1 MEQKTY
7 LVTGASRGIGLE
19 LSLALATSGVN
30 VILLARNTPLL
41 EKSREMVQSISAS
54 SSIIICDLADN
65 SSIDNAIMALNKDFQ
80 KIDGIV
86 HNAGMIAP
94 IMPMSKAPNDAWAE
108 NIQVNLIGVQ
118 RLTKGIYPLMKASEH
133 CRVTTIS
140 SGASLRPLESWSSY
154 CVAKAGQDMWARCL
168 AEEGKRDGITAIS
181 IAPGI
186 VNTDM
191 QKEIRSADSDD
202 FPSLSSFVG
211 YYENGDLSD
220 AKDVA
225 KKLLPLITTH
235 SIEQSGQRFDVREL

>member
-1 MEQKTY
+1 MEQKTF
-7 LVTGASRGIGLE
+7 LVTGASKGIGLE
-19 LSLALATSGVN
+19 LSLSLATSGIN
-30 VILLARNTPLL
+30 VILLARDTPML
-41 EKSREMVQSISAS
+41 EQSRDMVQLTLPSV
-54 SSIIICDLADN
+54 SSIVCDLADN
-65 SSIDNAIMALNKDFQ
+65 QSIDTAIVELKNNFQ

-86 HNAGMIAP
+86 HNAGMISP
-94 IMPMSKAPNDAWAE
+94 IMPMSKAPSDAWAE

-118 RLTKGIYPLMKASEH
+118 RLTKGIYSLMQASEH

-168 AEEGKRDGITAIS
+168 AEEGKKDGITAIS

-191 QKEIRSADSDD
+191 QKEIRSADSED

-225 KKLLPLITTH
+225 KKLLPLITKHTN
-235 SIEQSGQRFDVREL
+235 EQSGQRFDVREL

>member
-1 MEQKTY
+1 MEQKTF
-7 LVTGASRGIGLE
+7 LVTGASKGIGLE
-19 LSLALATSGVN
+19 LSLSLATSGIN
-30 VILLARNTPLL
+30 VILLARDTPML
-41 EKSREMVQSISAS
+41 EQSRDMVQLTLPSV
-54 SSIIICDLADN
+54 SSIVCDLADN
-65 SSIDNAIMALNKDFQ
+65 QSIDTAIVELKNNFQ

-86 HNAGMIAP
+86 HNAGMISP
-94 IMPMSKAPNDAWAE
+94 IMPMSKAPSDAWAE

-118 RLTKGIYPLMKASEH
+118 RLTKGIYSLMQASEH

-168 AEEGKRDGITAIS
+168 AEEGKKDGITAIS

-191 QKEIRSADSDD
+191 QKEIRSADSED

-225 KKLLPLITTH
+225 NKLLPLITKHTN
-235 SIEQSGQRFDVREL
+235 EQSGQRFDVREL

>member
-7 LVTGASRGIGLE
+7 LVTGASKGIGFE
-19 LSLALATSGVN
+19 LSLALATSGAN

-41 EKSREMVQSISAS
+41 EKSRDMVQSISAS

-65 SSIDNAIMALNKDFQ
+65 QSIDKAIIVLNNDFL

-191 QKEIRSADSDD
+191 QKEIRSSDSED

-211 YYENGDLSD
+211 YYENGELSD
-220 AKDVA
+220 AKEVA

>member
-1 MEQKTY
+1 MEQKTF
-7 LVTGASRGIGLE
+7 LVTGASKGIGLE
-19 LSLALATSGVN
+19 LSLSLASSGIN
-30 VILLARNTPLL
+30 VILLARDTPAL
-41 EKSREMVQSISAS
+41 EQSRDMVQLTLAS
-54 SSIIICDLADN
+54 VSSIVCDLADN
-65 SSIDNAIMALNKDFQ
+65 QSIDTAIVELKNNFQ

-86 HNAGMIAP
+86 HNGGMISP
-94 IMPMSKAPNDAWAE
+94 IMPMSKAPSDAWAE

-118 RLTKGIYPLMKASEH
+118 RLTKGIYSLMQASEH

-168 AEEGKRDGITAIS
+168 AEEGMKDGITAIS

-191 QKEIRSADSDD
+191 QKEIRSADSED

-225 KKLLPLITTH
+225 KKLLPLITNHTNK
-235 SIEQSGQRFDVREL
+235 QSGQRFDVREL

>member
-7 LVTGASRGIGLE
+7 LVTGASKGIGLE
-19 LSLALATSGVN
+19 LALCLATSGMN
-30 VILLARNTPLL
+30 VILLARDTPSL
-41 EKSREMVQSISAS
+41 ETSRKLVQSISPS
-54 SSIIICDLADN
+54 STSICCDLSN
-65 SSIDNAIMALNKDFQ
+65 NESIDKTISSLTGDYQ
-80 KIDGIV
+80 KLDGIV
-86 HNAGMIAP
+86 HNAGMISP
-94 IMPMSKAPNDAWAE
+94 IMPMNKAPSDAWAE

-118 RLTKGIYPLMKASEH
+118 RLTQGLYPLMKASDH

-168 AEEGKRDGITAIS
+168 AAEGKIDGISAIS

-186 VNTDM
+186 VDTDM
-191 QKEIRSADSDD
+191 QKEIRSADSAE
-202 FPSLSSFVG
+202 FPSHASFVG

-225 KKLLPLITTH
+225 EKLMPLITKH
-235 SIEQSGQRFDVREL
+235 SFEQSGQRFDVREL

>member
-1 MEQKTY
+1 MEQKTF
-7 LVTGASRGIGLE
+7 LVTGASKGIGLE
-19 LSLALATSGVN
+19 LSLSLATLGIN
-30 VILLARNTPLL
+30 VILLARDTPML
-41 EKSREMVQSISAS
+41 EQSRDMVQLTLPSV
-54 SSIIICDLADN
+54 SSIVCDLADN
-65 SSIDNAIMALNKDFQ
+65 QSIDTVIVELKNNFQ

-86 HNAGMIAP
+86 HNAGMISP
-94 IMPMSKAPNDAWAE
+94 IMPMSKAPSDAWAE

-118 RLTKGIYPLMKASEH
+118 RLTKGIYSLMQASEH

-168 AEEGKRDGITAIS
+168 AEEGMKDGITAIS

-191 QKEIRSADSDD
+191 QKEIRSADSED

-225 KKLLPLITTH
+225 NKLLPLITKHTN
-235 SIEQSGQRFDVREL
+235 EQSGQRFDVREL

>member
-1 MEQKTY
+1 MEQKTF
-7 LVTGASRGIGLE
+7 LVTGASKGIGLE
-19 LSLALATSGVN
+19 LSLSLASSGIN
-30 VILLARNTPLL
+30 VILLARDTPAL
-41 EKSREMVQSISAS
+41 EQSRDMVQLTLAS
-54 SSIIICDLADN
+54 VSSIVCDLADN
-65 SSIDNAIMALNKDFQ
+65 QSIDTAIVELKNNFQ

-86 HNAGMIAP
+86 HNAGMISP
-94 IMPMSKAPNDAWAE
+94 IMPMSKAPSDAWAE

-118 RLTKGIYPLMKASEH
+118 RLTKGIYSLMQASEH

-168 AEEGKRDGITAIS
+168 AEEGKKDGITAIS

-191 QKEIRSADSDD
+191 QKEIRSADSED

-225 KKLLPLITTH
+225 KKLLPLITNHTNK
-235 SIEQSGQRFDVREL
+235 QSGQRFDVREL

>member
-19 LSLALATSGVN
+19 LSLALATSGAN

-65 SSIDNAIMALNKDFQ
+65 NSIDNAIMALNKEFQ

-94 IMPMSKAPNDAWAE
+94 IMPMSKAPSDAWAE

-118 RLTKGIYPLMKASEH
+118 RLTQGVYSLMQASNH

>member
-7 LVTGASRGIGLE
+7 LVTGASKGIGFE
-19 LSLALATSGVN
+19 LSLALATSGAH
-30 VILLARNTPLL
+30 VILLARDTPSL
-41 EKSREMVQSISAS
+41 EKSRDLVQSISAS
-54 SSIIICDLADN
+54 STTLVCDLADN
-65 SSIDNAIMALNKDFQ
+65 QSIDKAIMALNNDFQ

-94 IMPMSKAPNDAWAE
+94 IMPMSKAPSDAWAE

-118 RLTKGIYPLMKASEH
+118 RLTKGIYPLMMASEH

-191 QKEIRSADSDD
+191 QKEIRSADSED

-211 YYENGDLSD
+211 YYENGELSD

-225 KKLLPLITTH
+225 NKLIPLITTH
-235 SIEQSGQRFDVREL
+235 SIQQSGKRFDVREL

>member
-1 MEQKTY
+1 MEQKTF
-7 LVTGASRGIGLE
+7 LVTGASKGIGLE
-19 LSLALATSGVN
+19 LSLSLATSGIN
-30 VILLARNTPLL
+30 VILLARDTPML
-41 EKSREMVQSISAS
+41 EQSRDMVQLTLPSV
-54 SSIIICDLADN
+54 SSIVCDLADN
-65 SSIDNAIMALNKDFQ
+65 QSIDTAIVELKNNFQ

-86 HNAGMIAP
+86 HNAGMISP
-94 IMPMSKAPNDAWAE
+94 IMPMSKAPSDAWAE

-118 RLTKGIYPLMKASEH
+118 RLTKGIYSLMQASEH

-168 AEEGKRDGITAIS
+168 AQEGKRDGITAIS

-186 VNTDM
+186 VDTDM
-191 QKEIRSADSDD
+191 QKEIRSTNSGD

-211 YYENGDLSD
+211 YYEDGELSD
-220 AKDVA
+220 PKDVA

>member
-1 MEQKTY
+1 
-7 LVTGASRGIGLE
+7 
-19 LSLALATSGVN
+19 
-30 VILLARNTPLL
+30 
-41 EKSREMVQSISAS
+41 
-54 SSIIICDLADN
+54 
-65 SSIDNAIMALNKDFQ
+65 MALNNDFK

-86 HNAGMIAP
+86 HNAGMITP
-94 IMPMSKAPNDAWAE
+94 IMPMSKAPSDAWAE

-118 RLTKGIYPLMKASEH
+118 RLTKGIYPLMQSSDH

-186 VNTDM
+186 VDTDM
-191 QKEIRSADSDD
+191 QKEIRSTNSED

-211 YYENGDLSD
+211 YYEDGELSD

-225 KKLLPLITTH
+225 KKLLSLITTH

>member
-1 MEQKTY
+1 MEQKTF
-7 LVTGASRGIGLE
+7 LVTGASKGIGLE
-19 LSLALATSGVN
+19 LSLSLATSGIN
-30 VILLARNTPLL
+30 VILLARDTPML
-41 EKSREMVQSISAS
+41 EQSRDMVQLTLPSV
-54 SSIIICDLADN
+54 SSIVCDLADN
-65 SSIDNAIMALNKDFQ
+65 QSIDTAIVELKNNFQ

-86 HNAGMIAP
+86 HNAGMISP
-94 IMPMSKAPNDAWAE
+94 IMPMSKAPSDAWAE

-118 RLTKGIYPLMKASEH
+118 RLTKGIYSLMQASEH

-168 AEEGKRDGITAIS
+168 AEEGMKDGITAIS

-191 QKEIRSADSDD
+191 QKEIRSADSED

-225 KKLLPLITTH
+225 NKLLPLITKHTN
-235 SIEQSGQRFDVREL
+235 EQSGQRFDVREL

>member
-7 LVTGASRGIGLE
+7 LVTGASKGIGLE
-19 LSLALATSGVN
+19 LSLALVTSGLR
-30 VILLARNTPLL
+30 VILLARDTPLL
-41 EKSREMVQSISAS
+41 EKSRDMVQSISAS
-54 SSIIICDLADN
+54 SSAIVCDLADN
-65 SSIDNAIMALNKDFQ
+65 QSIDKAIINLSNDFQ
-80 KIDGIV
+80 KIDGII
-86 HNAGMIAP
+86 HNAGAIAP
-94 IMPMSKAPNDAWAE
+94 IMPMSKAPSDAWTE

-118 RLTKGIYPLMKASEH
+118 RLTKGIYPLMQASEH

-191 QKEIRSADSDD
+191 QKEIRSADSED
-202 FPSLSSFVG
+202 FPSLSSFIG
-211 YYENGDLSD
+211 YYENGELSD

-235 SIEQSGQRFDVREL
+235 SIDQSGQRFDVREL

>member
-1 MEQKTY
+1 MEQKTF
-7 LVTGASRGIGLE
+7 LVTGASKGIGLE
-19 LSLALATSGVN
+19 LSLSLATSGIN
-30 VILLARNTPLL
+30 VILLARDTPML
-41 EKSREMVQSISAS
+41 EQSRDMVQLTLPSV
-54 SSIIICDLADN
+54 SSIVCDLADN
-65 SSIDNAIMALNKDFQ
+65 QSIDTAIVELKNNFQ

-86 HNAGMIAP
+86 HNAGMISP
-94 IMPMSKAPNDAWAE
+94 IMPMSKAPSDAWAE

-118 RLTKGIYPLMKASEH
+118 RLTKGIYSLMQASEH

-168 AEEGKRDGITAIS
+168 AQEGKKDGITAIS

-191 QKEIRSADSDD
+191 QKEIRSADSEN

-225 KKLLPLITTH
+225 NKLLPLITKHTN
-235 SIEQSGQRFDVREL
+235 EQSGQRFDVREL

>member
-1 MEQKTY
+1 MEQKTF
-7 LVTGASRGIGLE
+7 LVTGASKGIGLE
-19 LSLALATSGVN
+19 LSLRLATSGFN

-65 SSIDNAIMALNKDFQ
+65 NSIDNAIIALNKDFQ

-94 IMPMSKAPNDAWAE
+94 IMPMSKAPSDAWAE
-108 NIQVNLIGVQ
+108 NIQVNLIGVH
-118 RLTKGIYPLMKASEH
+118 RLTQGVYSLMQASNH

>member
-7 LVTGASRGIGLE
+7 LVTGASKGIGFE
-19 LSLALATSGVN
+19 LSLALATSGAN

-41 EKSREMVQSISAS
+41 EKSRDMVQSISAS

-65 SSIDNAIMALNKDFQ
+65 QSIDKAIMALNNDFL

-191 QKEIRSADSDD
+191 QKEIRSSDSED

-211 YYENGDLSD
+211 YYENGELSD
-220 AKDVA
+220 AKEVA

>member
-7 LVTGASRGIGLE
+7 LVTGASKGIGLE
-19 LSLALATSGVN
+19 LSKCLASAGVN
-30 VILLARNTPLL
+30 VILLARDTPML
-41 EKSREMVQSISAS
+41 EKSLEMMQSISPS
-54 SSIIICDLADN
+54 SSSVICDLADDK
-65 SSIDNAIMALNKDFQ
+65 SIDNAIGILRQNVLKL
-80 KIDGIV
+80 DGIV
-86 HNAGMIAP
+86 HNAGVISP
-94 IMPMSKAPNDAWAE
+94 IMPMNRAPGDAWAE

-118 RLTKGIYPLMKASEH
+118 RLTQGLYSLMQASKH

-140 SGASLRPLESWSSY
+140 SGASLRPIESWSSY

-168 AEEGKRDGITAIS
+168 AEEGKADGITAIS

-186 VNTDM
+186 VDTDM
-191 QKEIRSADSDD
+191 QKEIRSTDSEN

-211 YYENGDLSD
+211 YYEDGDLSN

-235 SIEQSGQRFDVREL
+235 SLEQSGQRFDVREL

>member
-7 LVTGASRGIGLE
+7 LVTGASKGIGLE
-19 LSLALATSGVN
+19 LSLALATSGLR
-30 VILLARNTPLL
+30 VILLARDTPLL
-41 EKSREMVQSISAS
+41 EKSKDMVRSISALS
-54 SSIIICDLADN
+54 SAIVCDLADN
-65 SSIDNAIMALNKDFQ
+65 KSIDKAIINLSNDFQ
-80 KIDGIV
+80 KIDGII
-86 HNAGMIAP
+86 HNAGAIAP
-94 IMPMSKAPNDAWAE
+94 IMPMSKAPSDAWAE

-118 RLTKGIYPLMKASEH
+118 RFTKGIYPLMQASEH

-168 AEEGKRDGITAIS
+168 AAEGKRDGITAIS

-191 QKEIRSADSDD
+191 QKEIRSADSED
-202 FPSLSSFVG
+202 FPSLSSFIG
-211 YYENGDLSD
+211 YYENGELSD

-235 SIEQSGQRFDVREL
+235 SIDQSGQRFDVREL

>member
-1 MEQKTY
+1 MEQKTF
-7 LVTGASRGIGLE
+7 LVTGASKGIGLE
-19 LSLALATSGVN
+19 LSLSLATSGIN
-30 VILLARNTPLL
+30 VILLARDTPML
-41 EKSREMVQSISAS
+41 EQSRDMVQLTLPSVSLIV
-54 SSIIICDLADN
+54 CDLADN
-65 SSIDNAIMALNKDFQ
+65 HSIDTAIAELKNNFQ

-86 HNAGMIAP
+86 HNAGMISP
-94 IMPMSKAPNDAWAE
+94 IMPMNKAPSDAWAE

-118 RLTKGIYPLMKASEH
+118 RLTKGIYSLMQASKH

-168 AEEGKRDGITAIS
+168 AEEGKQDGITAIS

-191 QKEIRSADSDD
+191 QKEIRSADSED

-225 KKLLPLITTH
+225 NKLLPLITKHTN
-235 SIEQSGQRFDVREL
+235 EQSGQRFDVREL

>member
-1 MEQKTY
+1 MEQKTF
-7 LVTGASRGIGLE
+7 LVTGASKGIGLE
-19 LSLALATSGVN
+19 LSLRLATSGFN

-65 SSIDNAIMALNKDFQ
+65 NSIDNAIMALNKEFQ

-94 IMPMSKAPNDAWAE
+94 IMPMSKAPSDAWAE

-118 RLTKGIYPLMKASEH
+118 RLTQGVYSLMQASNH

>member
-7 LVTGASRGIGLE
+7 LVTGASKGIGLE
-19 LSLALATSGVN
+19 LSLALATSGLR
-30 VILLARNTPLL
+30 VILLARDTPLL
-41 EKSREMVQSISAS
+41 EKSKDMVQSISALS
-54 SSIIICDLADN
+54 SAIVCDLADN
-65 SSIDNAIMALNKDFQ
+65 KSIDKAIINLSNDFQ
-80 KIDGIV
+80 KIDGII
-86 HNAGMIAP
+86 HNAGAIAP
-94 IMPMSKAPNDAWAE
+94 IMAMSKAPSDAWAE

-118 RLTKGIYPLMKASEH
+118 RFTKGIYPLMQASEH

-168 AEEGKRDGITAIS
+168 AAEGKRDGITAIS

-191 QKEIRSADSDD
+191 QKEIRSADSED
-202 FPSLSSFVG
+202 FPSLSSFIG
-211 YYENGDLSD
+211 YYENGELSD

-235 SIEQSGQRFDVREL
+235 SIDQSGQRFDVREL

>member
-7 LVTGASRGIGLE
+7 LVTGASKGIGFE
-19 LSLALATSGVN
+19 LSLALATSGAH
-30 VILLARNTPLL
+30 VILLARDTPSL
-41 EKSREMVQSISAS
+41 EISRDLVQSISAS
-54 SSIIICDLADN
+54 STTLVCDLADN
-65 SSIDNAIMALNKDFQ
+65 QSIDNAIIALNNDFQ

-94 IMPMSKAPNDAWAE
+94 IMPMSKAPSDAWAE

-118 RLTKGIYPLMKASEH
+118 RLTKGIYPLMMASEH

-191 QKEIRSADSDD
+191 QKEIRSADSED

-211 YYENGDLSD
+211 YYENGELSD

-225 KKLLPLITTH
+225 NKLIPLITTH
-235 SIEQSGQRFDVREL
+235 SIQQSGKRFDVREL

>member
-1 MEQKTY
+1 MEQKTF
-7 LVTGASRGIGLE
+7 LVTGASKGIGLE
-19 LSLALATSGVN
+19 LSLSLATSGIN
-30 VILLARNTPLL
+30 VILLARDTPML
-41 EKSREMVQSISAS
+41 EQSRDMVQLTLPSV
-54 SSIIICDLADN
+54 SSIVCDLADN
-65 SSIDNAIMALNKDFQ
+65 QSIDTAIVELKNNFQ

-86 HNAGMIAP
+86 HNAGMISP
-94 IMPMSKAPNDAWAE
+94 IMPMSKAPSDAWAE

-118 RLTKGIYPLMKASEH
+118 RLTKGIYSLMQASKH

-168 AEEGKRDGITAIS
+168 AEEGKKDGITAIS

-191 QKEIRSADSDD
+191 QKEIRSADSED

-225 KKLLPLITTH
+225 KKLLPLITKHTN
-235 SIEQSGQRFDVREL
+235 EQSGQRFDVRDL